1 MALVLS
7 GQGCWA
13 QATSCC
19 DGFGLWT
26 GGAVDGIVRLLPVLC
41 WGSGASGRSSRLSGA
56 GTGVDAEFR
65 SGSADGARGVDIHV
79 AAQVYGAPVPHA
91 ALAGSAQA
99 GSRTPASSA
108 AAYAPWSILAFR
120 IPGKA
125 CGLSPLSVPAL
136 AKADDV
142 RFFISR
148 FSRHLLAQDGRAE
161 WHLCFDADA
170 AKSYP

>member
-7 GQGCWA
+7 GHGCWV
-13 QATSCC
+13 QATFCC
-19 DGFGLWT
+19 DGFGLCID
-26 GGAVDGIVRLLPVLC
+26 GVVDGIDWLLPVLC
-41 WGSGASGRSSRLSGA
+41 WGSGASGRSSLLYGF
-56 GTGVDAEFR
+56 GTGVDAGFR
-65 SGSADGARGVDIHV
+65 SGSADGAGGVAICAV
-79 AAQVYGAPVPHA
+79 EQAYGVPVPQA